1 MSADDEA
8 WCELVLNG
16 IGGRTVAEAQ
26 ERLSLSEFRLWM
38 KYRSKYGS
46 LNPMMRTEWGAALV
60 ASTIANV
67 NRGKDSPPYCIADF
81 SLHLEKSKTPIS
93 LEDAMKKWD

>member
-1 MSADDEA
+1 M
-8 WCELVLNG
+8 
-16 IGGRTVAEAQ
+16 AEAQ

-38 KYRSKYGS
+38 KYRNKFGS

-67 NRGKDSPPYCIADF
+67 NKKETAPPFHVADF
-81 SLHLEKSKTPIS
+81 APHIKLEEKPIS
-93 LEDAMKKWD
+93 LDEAKNRWA

>member
-38 KYRSKYGS
+38 KYRNKYGS

-67 NRGKDSPPYCIADF
+67 NRGKDTPPFLITDF
-81 SLHLEKSKTPIS
+81 APHLEYKEKTIS
-93 LEDAMKKWD
+93 LDEAMKEWS

>member
-1 MSADDEA
+1 M
-8 WCELVLNG
+8 NG

-38 KYRSKYGS
+38 KYRNKYGS

-67 NRGKDSPPYCIADF
+67 NRKENTPPFHVADF
-81 SLHLEKSKTPIS
+81 ALHIELEEKPIS
-93 LEDAMKKWD
+93 LDEAKEKWS

>member
-1 MSADDEA
+1 M
-8 WCELVLNG
+8 
-16 IGGRTVAEAQ
+16 AEAQ

-38 KYRSKYGS
+38 KYRNKFGS

-67 NRGKDSPPYCIADF
+67 NRGKDTPPFHITDF
-81 SLHLEKSKTPIS
+81 SPYMEESVLPIS
-93 LEDAMKKWD
+93 LEEAMKEWA

>member
-1 MSADDEA
+1 M
-8 WCELVLNG
+8 NG

-26 ERLSLSEFRLWM
+26 EVMSLSEYRVWL
-38 KYRSKYGS
+38 KYRRKYGS

-67 NRGKDSPPYCIADF
+67 NKGKNHPTFTISDF
-81 SLHLEKSKTPIS
+81 APHFETSAVSLQE
-93 LEDAMKKWD
+93 AMDKWV